1 MQYDPAKDEVLP
13 QGGPE
18 QTELDRLVI
27 GMLNPDFKS
36 RIGTPEI
43 LQRLMGYM
51 QTMPDFTS
59 EVIEMVSLTPQAR
72 GEEPLPKCL
81 WNWDRP
87 LRDIGDQKFTREDC
101 GDDSTERETKE
112 KDSSNKACQCHVLR
126 KGQIRS
132 HEVRRAARWPTP
144 SELRGEHVV
153 LVSSQVEGPFLPKFY
168 AGEFW
173 WGKRFPELG
182 QTQSRQRIIAGAD
195 AVVFPA
201 QATRDLWAE
210 SEMGHTFHT
219 FFNFLDLARIHQRAG
234 AEAAGAYADVW
245 SLTERRISPLRASVR
260 AELGVAEETF
270 VLVAV
275 GTICQRKNQ
284 IALVQPGVLKILSAS
299 FRKWLILLVGADD
312 SSPSKRHPAELS
324 PPPGIGPGRGGSY
337 ACVRGMSFRA
347 SIGIY
352 R

>member
-1 MQYDPAKDEVLP
+1 MEEKPTLVYGKQPPFFSDPHGDLTMQYDPAKDEVLP

-126 KGQIRS
+126 KGQI
-132 HEVRRAARWPTP
+132 VQ
-144 SELRGEHVV
+144 EH
-153 LVSSQVEGPFLPKFY
+153 FN
-168 AGEFW
+168 A
-173 WGKRFPELG
+173 PECL
-182 QTQSRQRIIAGAD
+182 
-195 AVVFPA
+195 
-201 QATRDLWAE
+201 
-210 SEMGHTFHT
+210 
-219 FFNFLDLARIHQRAG
+219 
-234 AEAAGAYADVW
+234 
-245 SLTERRISPLRASVR
+245 
-260 AELGVAEETF
+260 
-270 VLVAV
+270 
-275 GTICQRKNQ
+275 
-284 IALVQPGVLKILSAS
+284 
-299 FRKWLILLVGADD
+299 
-312 SSPSKRHPAELS
+312 
-324 PPPGIGPGRGGSY
+324 
-337 ACVRGMSFRA
+337 
-347 SIGIY
+347 
-352 R
+352 